1 MADNEHNPESGDT
14 QQQQTENATANEQQ
28 NTSGGSNNKALKIV
42 LIIVGVLIL
51 LGVLAAIA
59 IGLLFNKVADE
70 VSDAADEVQ
79 VETNGGDTSDDS
91 TDNGFSMQTELPD
104 DFPQEIPV
112 FDPAEVISSSS
123 QTQDSVSGYSAT
135 WSTQASTQEVSD
147 FYQRSLSE
155 NGWQTTSTSTS
166 NNRSSYVAEHDN
178 GLQLRVVISAPSDDE
193 SGVNITAS
201 ASRTADSN

>member
-14 QQQQTENATANEQQ
+14 QQQTDAPASEQQ

-42 LIIVGVLIL
+42 LIVVGVLIL

-70 VSDAADEVQ
+70 VSDAANDVQ
-79 VETNGGDTSDDS
+79 VETNGGDTSDNS
-91 TDNGFSMQTELPD
+91 TDNSFSMQTELPD
-104 DFPQEIPV
+104 GFPQEIPV

-123 QTQDSVSGYSAT
+123 HTQDNASGYSAT
-135 WSTQASTQEVSD
+135 WSTQAGAQEVSD

-155 NGWQTTSTSTS
+155 NGWQTTSTSS
-166 NNRSSYVAEHDN
+166 SGNRSSYIAEHEN
-178 GLQLRVVISAPSDDE
+178 GLRLSVIISAPRDDE

-201 ASRTADSN
+201 TSRNASSNE